1 MEETRDD
8 RPRQTPP
15 GLVAW
20 GVTGASLTLPVLGA
34 VLGAM
39 GVSNEGNDIDPWLF
53 FTGFGFLV
61 LAVVL
66 SVVVHLWGMVK
77 AFYPRISMA
86 WMAICLLGI
95 VGGILTFVAGVFLLM
110 RLFGAA

>member
-1 MEETRDD
+1 MDETVDD
-8 RPRQTPP
+8 RPRQSPP
-15 GLVAW
+15 GLIAW
-20 GVTGASLTLPVLGA
+20 GVTGASLALPVFGA

-39 GVSNEGNDIDPWLF
+39 GVSNEGNDINPRLF

-66 SVVVHLWGMVK
+66 SIVVHLWGMMK

-86 WMAICLLGI
+86 WMSICLLGI
-95 VGGILTFVAGVFLLM
+95 VGGILTLVAGVFLLM